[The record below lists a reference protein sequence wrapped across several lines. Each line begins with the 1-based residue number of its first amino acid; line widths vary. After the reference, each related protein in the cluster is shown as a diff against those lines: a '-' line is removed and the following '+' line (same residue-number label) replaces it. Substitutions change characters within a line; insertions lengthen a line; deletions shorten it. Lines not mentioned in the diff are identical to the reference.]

1 MENTIIKTYLN
12 PDISSFIPGRG
23 RILTVPRGE
32 EPSMY
37 EIIMVNFDGNL
48 VQKRVIALEGG
59 TNHKTVGVIIRDL
72 DFPDP
77 NFWRE
82 SSDEIS

>member
-1 MENTIIKTYLN
+1 MEDIAIKTYLN

-32 EPSMY
+32 EPSIY
-37 EIIMVNFDGNL
+37 EIILVNFDGNL
-48 VQKRVIALEGG
+48 VQKRVIGLESG

-77 NFWRE
+77 NFWRGE
-82 SSDEIS
+82 SDEIS

>member
-1 MENTIIKTYLN
+1 MENTTIKTYLN
-12 PDISSFIPGRG
+12 PDISSFITGRG

-48 VQKRVIALEGG
+48 VQKRVIALESG

-77 NFWRE
+77 NFWKR
-82 SSDEIS
+82 D